1 MLDEKTA
8 WQRAAGLFE
17 EAGLSRQLVPTYAD
31 ALLALR
37 DTESASRLREA
48 GFEEAAALIQPDP
61 DLVDA
66 AWGEEPGEE
75 APEDAAPD
83 GPPPRIKVYVGM
95 SAVAG
100 STETYELGAEEI
112 PAGWHRMTEDE
123 KSEAMQPIVQ
133 HYMDNA
139 VQAGWGEVE

>member
-1 MLDEKTA
+1 MH
-8 WQRAAGLFE
+8 
-17 EAGLSRQLVPTYAD
+17 Y
-31 ALLALR
+31 
-37 DTESASRLREA
+37 TE
-48 GFEEAAALIQPDP
+48 DP
-61 DLVDA
+61 RM
-66 AWGEEPGEE
+66 
-75 APEDAAPD
+75 PEDAAPD

-95 SAVAG
+95 AAVAG